1 MHALLFAALLNTA
14 AVDRAVRLVMRTQH
28 VAGLSIGIA
37 RGGRKLFERGYG
49 KSDLGHDTPARAGTV
64 YRIGSLTKPFT
75 AYAVAQLSAERKVLL
90 RDPVETHVPIP
101 WRGVTIEDL
110 IRQRSGIPSYSNDY
124 ALDPRDTY
132 PPQALVQSVS
142 GRPLLFE
149 PGTQFEYS
157 NTNYVLLGE
166 IIERVSGM
174 PYSQYLQ
181 TAVLTP
187 LGLKHTRYGDQPGE
201 ARGYARNTLHMP
213 VAPSS
218 LSYAYAAAGMT
229 SNVPDLLRWLALAR
243 EPYYGY
249 RVGDIGGRAIQFAT
263 GNVPGYSALEMLVP
277 DTRDYIVILTNADML
292 DLLPL
297 AQDVL
302 AALGEPMR

>member
-1 MHALLFAALLNTA
+1 
-14 AVDRAVRLVMRTQH
+14 MRTQR

-37 RGGRKLFERGYG
+37 RDGRTLFERGYG
-49 KSDLGHDTPARAGTV
+49 KSDLGREIDAGPDTV

-75 AYAVAQLSAERKVLL
+75 AYAVAQLAAQGRVSLQ
-90 RDPVETHVPIP
+90 DPVSAYVPLP
-101 WRGVTIEDL
+101 WQGVTVEDL
-110 IRQRSGIPSYSNDY
+110 IRQRSGIPSYSNDS
-124 ALDPRDTY
+124 ALDPRASYT
-132 PPQALVQSVS
+132 PEALVESVA
-142 GRPLLFE
+142 GIPLHFV

-166 IIERVSGM
+166 IVERASHM
-174 PYSQYLQ
+174 PYPEYLQ
-181 TAVLTP
+181 NAVLAP
-187 LGLKHTRYGDQPGE
+187 LQLRATRYGDQPG
-201 ARGYARNTLHMP
+201 AAHGYARNTLRTP

-229 SNVPDLLRWLALAR
+229 SNVPDLLRWLGLAR

-249 RVGDIGGRAIQFAT
+249 LQADVAGTGVRYAT

-277 DTRDYIVILTNADML
+277 QTGDRIAILTNADTL

-297 AQDVL
+297 VQDVL
-302 AALGEPMR
+302 RALAEPAN